1 MRFKN
6 NPITD
11 QRHANIR
18 EVVMKKHFFQS
29 FVGIIC
35 FTVLVSTAFAHCE
48 IPCGIYDDQARINMV
63 LEHIT
68 TIEKSMKQIKS
79 LEKEKRPNFNQMV
92 RWVMNKEHH
101 ATEIQTIVA
110 QYFLT
115 QRIKPRAKD
124 YNQKLSLLQ
133 QMLVYSMKCKQT
145 TDLKKAAKLRDLVK
159 QFHQLYFA
167 DH

>member
-1 MRFKN
+1 
-6 NPITD
+6 
-11 QRHANIR
+11 
-18 EVVMKKHFFQS
+18 MKKHFFQS
-29 FVGIIC
+29 LVGVIC

-48 IPCGIYDDQARINMV
+48 IPCGIYDDQARINMI
-63 LEHIT
+63 LEHIA

-79 LEKEKRPNFNQMV
+79 LQKEKSPNFNQLV
-92 RWVMNKEHH
+92 RWIMNKEHH

-115 QRIKPRAKD
+115 QRIKPKAKD

-133 QMLVYSMKCKQT
+133 QMLIYSMKCKQT
-145 TDLKKAAKLRDLVK
+145 TDLKNAAKLRDLVK

-167 DH
+167 GH

>member
-1 MRFKN
+1 
-6 NPITD
+6 
-11 QRHANIR
+11 
-18 EVVMKKHFFQS
+18 MKKHFFQS
-29 FVGIIC
+29 FVGVIC
-35 FTVLVSTAFAHCE
+35 FTVLVSTVFAHCE
-48 IPCGIYDDQARINMV
+48 IPCGIYDDQARINII

-79 LEKEKRPNFNQMV
+79 LGKEKSPNFNQLV
-92 RWVMNKEHH
+92 RWIMNKEHH

-115 QRIKPRAKD
+115 QRIKPKAKD

-133 QMLVYSMKCKQT
+133 QLLIYSMKCKQT
-145 TDLKKAAKLRDLVK
+145 TDLKNAAKLRDLVK

-167 DH
+167 GH

>member
-1 MRFKN
+1 
-6 NPITD
+6 
-11 QRHANIR
+11 
-18 EVVMKKHFFQS
+18 MKKHFFQS

-48 IPCGIYDDQARINMV
+48 IPCGIYDDQARINII

-115 QRIKPRAKD
+115 QRIKPDTKE
-124 YNQKLSLLQ
+124 YHQKLSLLQ

-145 TDLKKAAKLRDLVK
+145 TDLKNAAKLRDLVK
-159 QFHQLYFA
+159 QFHPLYFA
-167 DH
+167 VH

>member
-1 MRFKN
+1 
-6 NPITD
+6 
-11 QRHANIR
+11 
-18 EVVMKKHFFQS
+18 MKKHFFQS

-48 IPCGIYDDQARINMV
+48 IPCGIYDDQARINII

-92 RWVMNKEHH
+92 RWIMNKEHH
-101 ATEIQTIVA
+101 ATEIQTIVS

-145 TDLKKAAKLRDLVK
+145 TDLKNAAKLRDLVK

-167 DH
+167 GH

>member
-1 MRFKN
+1 
-6 NPITD
+6 
-11 QRHANIR
+11 
-18 EVVMKKHFFQS
+18 MKKHFFQS
-29 FVGIIC
+29 FVGVIC

-48 IPCGIYDDQARINMV
+48 IPCGIYDDQARINMI

-79 LEKEKRPNFNQMV
+79 LEKKESPNFNQLV
-92 RWVMNKEHH
+92 RWIMNKEHH

-115 QRIKPRAKD
+115 QRIKPKNKD
-124 YNQKLSLLQ
+124 YHQKLSLLQ

-145 TDLKKAAKLRDLVK
+145 TDLKNAAKLRDLVK

-167 DH
+167 GH